1 MSNDSTNTS
10 GYAAS
15 KRSASGGYSH
25 GPSKREPTMTDID
38 RRLARLESRLV
49 QLMLHMGLNPYEK
62 AYDANKQQP
71 TPYPRQRVPG
81 RR

>member
-1 MSNDSTNTS
+1 MSKDVTNNS
-10 GYAAS
+10 GSAAS
-15 KRSASGGYSH
+15 NRSATGGYSH
-25 GPSKREPTMTDID
+25 GPFRKEPTMTDID

-62 AYDANKQQP
+62 AYDATKQQP
-71 TPYPRQRVPG
+71 RPYPRQRVSD

>member
-1 MSNDSTNTS
+1 
-10 GYAAS
+10 
-15 KRSASGGYSH
+15 
-25 GPSKREPTMTDID
+25 MTDID

-62 AYDANKQQP
+62 AYDANQHQP
-71 TPYPRQRVPG
+71 RPYPRQRVPG

>member
-1 MSNDSTNTS
+1 MSNDTTNNS
-10 GYAAS
+10 GCAAS
-15 KRSASGGYSH
+15 NPSANAGYSR
-25 GPSKREPTMTDID
+25 GPSRKEPTMTDID

-62 AYDANKQQP
+62 AYDANQHQP
-71 TPYPRQRVPG
+71 RPYPRQRVPG

>member
-1 MSNDSTNTS
+1 
-10 GYAAS
+10 
-15 KRSASGGYSH
+15 
-25 GPSKREPTMTDID
+25 MTDID

-62 AYDANKQQP
+62 AYDATKQQP
-71 TPYPRQRVPG
+71 RPYPRQRVSD